1 MLEKTFCSSP
11 WFHMTIQKDGSMQY
25 CRWQVTN
32 PTIHNIKTM
41 SVEDYFQ
48 KVLAAIRVD
57 MLNGK
62 TIPGCYSCHKM
73 ERHGKI
79 SGRQKQL
86 LKTGITEKNFTNS
99 FRSSPYFDKIK
110 HSFDNKGLTDLLP
123 VDWQIHLGNYCNS
136 ACMMCVPSSS
146 SKLANE
152 WHKLGLIK
160 EKYVSNNWSEDD
172 VALEKF
178 FEILKRTKKIR
189 YIHLLGG
196 ETILM
201 PAFEKILNFLINNDM
216 HKTVTLGFTTNLT
229 VYPKKII
236 ALLKQFKYLHVG
248 LSIETLD
255 KLNDF
260 IRWPSQIDNVKNNLD
275 NFVELSKQKGW
286 VVSIRTTPTLL
297 SVGRMLPLYEYALEK
312 NIGIEACDFLY
323 EPDYLKINLL
333 PKELRMPIVQ
343 DIENFL
349 QNNNYQP
356 QEKVLNVRNPSTVKD
371 YVYQDLISYKNYLLN
386 EPHDSTNEKKFI
398 NFVKKIENNRKQK
411 ITDYMPEY
419 EKFFRNI
426 GY

>member
-152 WHKLGLIK
+152 WHK
-160 EKYVSNNWSEDD
+160 
-172 VALEKF
+172 
-178 FEILKRTKKIR
+178 KI
-189 YIHLLGG
+189 HS
-196 ETILM
+196 
-201 PAFEKILNFLINNDM
+201 F
-216 HKTVTLGFTTNLT
+216 V
-229 VYPKKII
+229 
-236 ALLKQFKYLHVG
+236 
-248 LSIETLD
+248 
-255 KLNDF
+255 
-260 IRWPSQIDNVKNNLD
+260 RW
-275 NFVELSKQKGW
+275 
-286 VVSIRTTPTLL
+286 
-297 SVGRMLPLYEYALEK
+297 
-312 NIGIEACDFLY
+312 
-323 EPDYLKINLL
+323 
-333 PKELRMPIVQ
+333 
-343 DIENFL
+343 
-349 QNNNYQP
+349 
-356 QEKVLNVRNPSTVKD
+356 
-371 YVYQDLISYKNYLLN
+371 
-386 EPHDSTNEKKFI
+386 
-398 NFVKKIENNRKQK
+398 
-411 ITDYMPEY
+411 
-419 EKFFRNI
+419 
-426 GY
+426 